1 MTLRQGFALIIT
13 ALAVTLFT
21 SSRAAASPVT
31 ATIPVGTNPTAIA
44 INPAGTFAYVVNVN
58 SPSVSKIDLAT
69 NTVAAT
75 ISSVGNIPT
84 AIAIN
89 PLGTYAYVVNRNS
102 LVRVITKIDLATNAT
117 TTPITFGFGSLPT
130 GIAISPTGNYAY
142 VLIADAYVSSDP
154 GSVKKI
160 DLSTN
165 GVVGTI
171 SVSPSPGHIA
181 ISSDGASLVVTGG
194 DIPHGGTGKIDIINL
209 ASDTVT
215 TTLTVNDNSPLGATV
230 PPDNRFEYVTGN
242 NSIYKVDLALGTVEK
257 AIPCSCNPLTLAIRP
272 VGDFAFVGT
281 GTGLA
286 KLDLGTDTI
295 VAADF
300 PVANA
305 QVDAIAIN
313 SSGRYGYTAN
323 RALNTV
329 SKVDL
334 LAKLDQSISLTPPT
348 GLPQTGESESV
359 ISTAT
364 SGFAVSLASD
374 TTSVCTVIGTTVTY
388 VGAGSCTLRADQ
400 AGESSTWNAAATVR
414 ATFTVY
420 LAPPSGEVG
429 VTINDTNPYT
439 NVKDVSLSIVWPAHA
454 TEVRISNDGGFRAST
469 TITRGLST
477 NSPWALDDSVA
488 GMYTKIVYVRFD
500 GAGIDSTK
508 TYSDDI
514 ILDNTPPVIV
524 NATLSTTTGV
534 GIAHKYAVSDLARAS
549 RGKVY
554 KINMKATDDKSG
566 VVQIQVSAKKSGANP
581 LTTAFKKV
589 IKIKS
594 PKATLWLRVV
604 DRAGNASPWRRVVAR
619 AGAH

>member
-1 MTLRQGFALIIT
+1 MSHRQGLTLIAT
-13 ALAVTLFT
+13 VLAVVVLVNGV
-21 SSRAAASPVT
+21 AAASPVT

-44 INPAGTFAYVVNVN
+44 INPAGTFAYVLNVN

-69 NTVAAT
+69 NTVDAT
-75 ISSVGNIPT
+75 ISGVGGT

-89 PLGTYAYVVNRNS
+89 PLGTYAYVVNRNR
-102 LVRVITKIDLATNAT
+102 LVTKIDLATNAA
-117 TTPITFGFGSLPT
+117 TTPITFGLGSVAT
-130 GIAISPTGNYAY
+130 GIAISPSGNYAY

-165 GVVGTI
+165 SVVGTI

-181 ISSDGASLVVTGG
+181 ISSDGAALVVTGG

-209 ASDTVT
+209 TSDTVT

-230 PPDNRFEYVTGN
+230 SPDNRFAYVTGN
-242 NSIYKVDLALGTVEK
+242 NSIYKVNLTVGSVEK
-257 AIPCSCNPLTLAIRP
+257 TIPCSCNPITLAIRP
-272 VGDFAFVGT
+272 AGDFAFVGT

-286 KLDLGTDTI
+286 KLDLGTDKI
-295 VAADF
+295 VASDF

-305 QVDAIAIN
+305 QVDAITIN
-313 SSGRYGYTAN
+313 SSGTYGYTAN
-323 RALNTV
+323 RMLNTV

-334 LAKLDQSISLTPPT
+334 LAKLDQSITLTPHS

-359 ISTAT
+359 IPTAA
-364 SGFAVSLASD
+364 SGLAVSLASD

-400 AGESSTWNAAATVR
+400 AGDSSTWNAATTVR
-414 ATFTVY
+414 DTYTVY

-439 NVKDVSLSIVWPAHA
+439 NVKDVILSIVWPAHA
-454 TEVRISNDGGFRAST
+454 TQVRISNDGGFRAST
-469 TITRGLST
+469 TVTRGLSKKRK
-477 NSPWALDDSVA
+477 WELDDSVA
-488 GMYTKIVYVRFD
+488 GMYTKIVYIRFD
-500 GAGIDSTK
+500 GAGIDTTK

-514 ILDNTPPVIV
+514 ILDNTRPVIV
-524 NATLSTTTGV
+524 NATLSTTTGA
-534 GIAHKYAVSDLARAS
+534 GIALKYAGYSLARAS
-549 RGKVY
+549 RAKVY
-554 KINMKATDDKSG
+554 KINTKATDDKSG

-589 IKIKS
+589 IKIRS
-594 PKATLWLRVV
+594 PKATLWLRVI
-604 DRAGNASPWRRVVAR
+604 DRAGNASPWRRVVAPAR
-619 AGAH
+619 